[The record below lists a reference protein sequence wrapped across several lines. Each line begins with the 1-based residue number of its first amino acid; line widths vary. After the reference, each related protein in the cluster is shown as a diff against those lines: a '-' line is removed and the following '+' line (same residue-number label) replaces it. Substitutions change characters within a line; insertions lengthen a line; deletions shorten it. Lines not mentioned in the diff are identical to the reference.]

1 MEKMNQVA
9 YRYVLSTMATK
20 CILIKNMFPDTRDN
34 NEYLL
39 SYILSSHN
47 IRFKKVTC
55 PTDKNG
61 HNSSH
66 AFIEF
71 DSDYEIAWTA
81 QYLDGY
87 SLWYDT
93 GEARVL
99 RAKIRPS
106 QNMAQ
111 EDAEKRLSSV
121 EQRRSF
127 DIRIREAHAERSW
140 WDEEQAWKEAHAE
153 RSWWDEEQAWK
164 EAHAERSWWDE
175 EQAWKEAH
183 AERSWWDEEQAWKEA
198 HAEARTPP
206 HIYEMSSHPS
216 SAISAASRT
225 PTVIMETYC
234 IYCNNTTHSTKNCRK
249 LHYQWSKHNYICK
262 HCVNIPGCKNL
273 THPISYKNVIVCPRL
288 IREGMTVLQG

>member
-1 MEKMNQVA
+1 
-9 YRYVLSTMATK
+9 MATN

-39 SYILSSHN
+39 SHMLSFHN
-47 IRFKKVTC
+47 IPFKKVTC

-71 DSDYEIAWTA
+71 DSDHEIAWTA

-87 SLWYDT
+87 VLWRNAVET
-93 GEARVL
+93 RVL

-111 EDAEKRLSSV
+111 
-121 EQRRSF
+121 
-127 DIRIREAHAERSW
+127 
-140 WDEEQAWKEAHAE
+140 
-153 RSWWDEEQAWK
+153 EQAWK

-198 HAEARTPP
+198 HAEARTNSTPP
-206 HIYEMSSHPS
+206 HIYEMSSHSS
-216 SAISAASRT
+216 SAASAASRT
-225 PTVIMETYC
+225 PTVITETYC
-234 IYCNNTTHSTKNCRK
+234 IYCKNTTHSTKNCRK
-249 LHYQWSKHNYICK
+249 LHHQWSKYNYICK
-262 HCVNIPGCKNL
+262 HCVNIRGCKNL
-273 THPISYKNVIVCPRL
+273 THPISYKNVIVCPML
-288 IREGMTVLQG
+288 IRDGMDVQG

>member
-1 MEKMNQVA
+1 MNQVA

-153 RSWWDEEQAWK
+153 
-164 EAHAERSWWDE
+164 
-175 EQAWKEAH
+175 
-183 AERSWWDEEQAWKEA
+183 
-198 HAEARTPP
+198 ARTPP